1 LDGIMEFASSSGC
14 LTRRLVAYFG
24 EVMGEDCGHC
34 GRCAGVVASPP
45 PRSEQWE
52 IAIAGI
58 SAIQTLRAEGHAA
71 LRSKRALA
79 RFLCGIT
86 SPAVSR
92 DRLTRHDAFGMLE
105 SVPFAEVLAHLN
117 TLA

>member
-1 LDGIMEFASSSGC
+1 MEFVSSPGC
-14 LTRRLVAYFG
+14 LTRRLIAYFG
-24 EVMGEDCGHC
+24 ESMDADCGYC
-34 GRCAGVVASPP
+34 GRCAGEVASAP

-58 SAIQTLRAEGHAA
+58 AAIQTLRAEGHAA

-92 DRLTRHDAFGMLE
+92 DRLTRHDAFGLLE
-105 SVPFAEVLAHLN
+105 SVPFSEVLTHLE
-117 TLA
+117 TFA